1 MILIDLGLHAI
12 PTHDIFPIVVPIL
25 LPSQVFSAGVRSLPN
40 AIVLQAPINVIGALL
55 IGINCIKLPD
65 RWLVVFDPVLSAVIA
80 DIDPTIIAVD
90 QVFRVVGINPQGMV
104 IDVYVG
110 CVYTGKFLP
119 SVRGCQHGDPI
130 NINPV
135 SISRCDMNHPKIIP
149 VTVIHIFEVT
159 RMGFYP
165 GFAAIIGTKD
175 LCAHNWYVK

>member
-1 MILIDLGLHAI
+1 MILIDLDLHAI
-12 PTHDIFPIVVPIL
+12 PTHDVRPIVVSIL
-25 LPSQVFSAGVRSLPN
+25 LPSHVFSAGVRSHPN

-80 DIDPTIIAVD
+80 DIHPTIIAVD

-165 GFAAIIGTKD
+165 GFAAIIGTKN
-175 LCAHNWYVK
+175 LCTHNWCVK